1 MQLKAYRSNSGR
13 TDLNNIQAFRIA
25 VKTTFADYEPKEVT
39 QARKE
44 VSSWASTT
52 AHLNECG
59 IVPEVPPCIFYAF
72 QVGGYL
78 QGVK

>member
-1 MQLKAYRSNSGR
+1 MQQKAYRSNTGR
-13 TDLNNIQAFRIA
+13 TELDDIQAFRIA
-25 VKTTFADYEPKEVT
+25 VTSPFADYEPKEVT
-39 QARKE
+39 QARQE

-52 AHLNECG
+52 AHFNECG
-59 IVPEVPPCIFYAF
+59 IVPVVPSCIFYAF

>member
-1 MQLKAYRSNSGR
+1 MQLKAYRSNSER
-13 TDLNNIQAFRIA
+13 SELNRIQAFRIA
-25 VKTTFADYEPKEVT
+25 VTSPFADYEPEEVT
-39 QARKE
+39 QARNE
-44 VSSWASTT
+44 VQTWVSTT

-59 IVPEVPPCIFYAF
+59 VVPRVPSYIYYAF